1 MSELIAKILYQL
13 NILIEASTR
22 VDEQSYRITIEGDSL
37 NTGLIQVIKNIN
49 HLSTELKL
57 EPPVFLVDDESVNFQ
72 EEDDESLFLGQTWR
86 LIFAKTSIAK
96 QLKAR
101 ENESTFLFISLNGF
115 QKWLESVD
123 PFVKNSNYDPDFSE
137 PVTFR
142 IQGLKTSFGGP
153 MLWVLPIGAEPPR
166 IIDLGFPKSSDV
178 CGLIHVNTDRAVNIY
193 PNGFALTWG
202 NIDVPEANHLRYLS
216 AMVLSVCLSQELKH
230 IGGDLKITL
239 KGAKRIV
246 LPLTDYTEKP
256 SSTFLESLVEAVR
269 WVYAEK
275 PETRLKLL
283 MDRLSIDIQTDQ
295 TFLKGM
301 ECFLNDAI
309 HQAKD
314 SYDFVILD
322 RKDAYYKELREV
334 MKDMKS
340 QADLFASKIRDLVA
354 SLTRDMLGVMFAV
367 GFAFFGKFDPSKLQE
382 LLTSTHL
389 ALFLKVLSG
398 YLVLSF
404 TLQLSIHW
412 ADAKLSESESKKWLS
427 VLRNYT
433 TKADNDDYF
442 VRPIEKRK
450 WSLRIGLVV
459 AGLIYLLSAFV
470 VWNLQCIVNVLLP

>member
-1 MSELIAKILYQL
+1 MSELIAKILYHL

-22 VDEQSYRITIEGDSL
+22 VDEQSYRITIEGNSL
-37 NTGLIQVIKNIN
+37 DAGLIQVLKNIIQ
-49 HLSTELKL
+49 LSIELEL
-57 EPPVFLVDDESVNFQ
+57 EKPNVLIDGENIDFQ
-72 EEDDESLFLGQTWR
+72 EDEEDFYLDQPWR

-115 QKWLESVD
+115 QKWLKNVD
-123 PFVKNSNYDPDFSE
+123 PFVKKSNFDPDFAE

-142 IQGLKTSFGGP
+142 IQGLKNSFGGP
-153 MLWVLPIGAEPPR
+153 MLWVLPIGAESPK
-166 IIDLGFPKSSDV
+166 IIQSNLPESSDV
-178 CGLIHVNTDRAVNIY
+178 CGLIHINADKAVNIY

-202 NIDVPEANHLRYLS
+202 NIDAPEANHLRYLS
-216 AMVLSVCLSQELKH
+216 AMVLAVCLSQELKY
-230 IGGDLKITL
+230 IDGDLKITL
-239 KGAKRIV
+239 RGAKRIV
-246 LPLTDYTEKP
+246 LSLTDSTKIP
-256 SSTFLESLVEAVR
+256 SSTFLGSLVDAVR

-275 PETRLKLL
+275 PETRIKLL
-283 MDRLSIDIQTDQ
+283 MDRLSVDIQTDQ

-340 QADLFASKIRDLVA
+340 QADLFASKIRDLVG
-354 SLTRDMLGVMFAV
+354 SLTRDILGVMFAV
-367 GFAFFGKFDPSKLQE
+367 GFAFFGKFDSSKLHE

-404 TLQLSIHW
+404 ILQFSIHW
-412 ADAKLSESESKKWLS
+412 ADARLSESESKKWLS

-442 VRPIEKRK
+442 VKPMLKRK

-459 AGLIYLLSAFV
+459 AGLIYLLSSFI
-470 VWNLQCIVNVLLP
+470 VWNLQCIVQVLLP

>member
-22 VDEQSYRITIEGDSL
+22 VDEQSYRITIEGNSL
-37 NTGLIQVIKNIN
+37 DTDLIQVIKNIIQ
-49 HLSTELKL
+49 LSIELEL
-57 EPPVFLVDDESVNFQ
+57 ERPNVIINEDSVNFQ
-72 EEDDESLFLGQTWR
+72 EEDDESLFLDQPWR
-86 LIFAKTSIAK
+86 LILAKTSIAK

-115 QKWLESVD
+115 QKWLKNID
-123 PFVKNSNYDPDFSE
+123 PFVKNSNFDPDFSV

-142 IQGLKTSFGGP
+142 VQGLKISFGGP
-153 MLWVLPIGAEPPR
+153 MLWVLPIGAESPR
-166 IIDLGFPKSSDV
+166 IIESSLPESSDV
-178 CGLIHVNTDRAVNIY
+178 RGLIHINTDRAVNIY

-202 NIDVPEANHLRYLS
+202 NVDAPEAKHLRYLS

-230 IGGDLKITL
+230 IGGDLKVTL

-246 LPLTDYTEKP
+246 LPLTDSTEIP

-354 SLTRDMLGVMFAV
+354 SLTRDILGVMFAV

-389 ALFLKVLSG
+389 SLFLKVLSG

-459 AGLIYLLSAFV
+459 AGIIYFLSAFI
-470 VWNLQCIVNVLLP
+470 VWNLQCIVHALLP